1 MQTKSYILVGLKY
14 QVLGFSVLLGCVHCS
29 GKESIYEEKATP
41 YMGLKVCETSSNCVK
56 REMKL
61 IVGFSF
67 SCSHSVC
74 LFSLDHSSRIELFLP
89 PFQIPQ
95 PACN

>member
-1 MQTKSYILVGLKY
+1 MQTKSYISVGLKY

-41 YMGLKVCETSSNCVK
+41 YMGLKVCETSRNCVMM
-56 REMKL
+56 EMKL
-61 IVGFSF
+61 IVEFSF
-67 SCSHSVC
+67 SRIHSVC
-74 LFSLDHSSRIELFLP
+74 LFSLDRPSRIGLFLP